1 MAKRDEKLLLA
12 SKRIHIH
19 TCIHTYIQPY
29 IHIYIHTYIH
39 TTIHTC
45 IHAIYLLICAHTQTW
60 WSSDQPLASIT
71 LIWALSLTYMDG
83 TERRHLRGSLSL
95 SLSLFLSLS
104 LSHSLFLLFPT
115 PTIVASPL
123 LYLYIYLF
131 SLSLSLPYLVGLTA
145 IYHCAMR
152 GCNVRCVELLLK
164 VRVSIDF

>member
-1 MAKRDEKLLLA
+1 MTVLPNA
-12 SKRIHIH
+12 
-19 TCIHTYIQPY
+19 
-29 IHIYIHTYIH
+29 
-39 TTIHTC
+39 
-45 IHAIYLLICAHTQTW
+45 
-60 WSSDQPLASIT
+60 
-71 LIWALSLTYMDG
+71 
-83 TERRHLRGSLSL
+83 SLSL
-95 SLSLFLSLS
+95 SAPVFLYLFLLLLLPPSFSLPSLS
-104 LSHSLFLLFPT
+104 PHKSLCFVWLSMCLDRPCLFICCQAAPIHFHSSLPAHALNHCVFLLFPT